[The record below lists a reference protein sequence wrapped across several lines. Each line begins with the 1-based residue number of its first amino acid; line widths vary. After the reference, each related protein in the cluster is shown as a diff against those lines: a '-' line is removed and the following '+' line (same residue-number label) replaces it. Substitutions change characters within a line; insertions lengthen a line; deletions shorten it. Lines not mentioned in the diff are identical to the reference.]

1 MTRPTSDQR
10 LSVTM
15 TLNSPFLIQRLQELQ
30 QNIADAPR
38 CVESLR
44 EALARQELGAV
55 VRARMDAE
63 RHLRHLETIAGQ
75 IKAQVVPADDLGEAL
90 ESLSELALRAVRM
103 VLLAELN
110 TLRKVVSEPAARGRS
125 RALFQ
130 GAFRCVDDLASA
142 LCDELLRVTDEWRAY
157 RGVRGVDR
165 ATFRAALRNAHASMR
180 ELGTTSEVA
189 RFLREGFIR
198 KDWPEL
204 SDVCARMLAAL
215 MIRIDIDPDLPL
227 LVRCSPLPEVAAERV
242 P

>member
-1 MTRPTSDQR
+1 
-10 LSVTM
+10 M

-30 QNIADAPR
+30 QNIAGAPR

-44 EALARQELGAV
+44 EALDRQELGAV
-55 VRARMDAE
+55 FRARMDAE
-63 RHLRHLETIAGQ
+63 RHLRDLEMLAGH

-110 TLRKVVSEPAARGRS
+110 TLRKVVSEPSARGRS

-130 GAFRCVDDLASA
+130 GPFRSVDDLASS
-142 LCDELLRVTDEWRAY
+142 LGDKLLRVTDQWRAY
-157 RGVRGVDR
+157 RVQGVERE
-165 ATFRAALRNAHASMR
+165 TYRAALRAAHASMR
-180 ELGTTSEVA
+180 ELGTGSEVA
-189 RFLREGFIR
+189 RFLREGVTR
-198 KDWPEL
+198 TDWIEL
-204 SDVCARMLAAL
+204 RDVCARMLAAL

-227 LVRCSPLPEVAAERV
+227 LVRCSPSPEVAAGRA

>member
-1 MTRPTSDQR
+1 
-10 LSVTM
+10 M
-15 TLNSPFLIQRLQELQ
+15 TLNCPFLIQRLQELQ

-38 CVESLR
+38 CVESLSK
-44 EALARQELGAV
+44 ALATQEIGAV
-55 VRARMDAE
+55 LRARVDAE
-63 RHLRHLETIAGQ
+63 RHLRDLETIAGH

-103 VLLAELN
+103 VLLAELT

-130 GAFRCVDDLASA
+130 GPFRSVDDLARY
-142 LCDELLRVTDEWRAY
+142 LCDELLRITDQWRVY

-165 ATFRAALRNAHASMR
+165 ATYRAALRAAHASMR
-180 ELGTTSEVA
+180 ELGTGSEVS
-189 RFLREGFIR
+189 RFLREGLTR
-198 KDWPEL
+198 TDWPEL
-204 SDVCARMLAAL
+204 HGVCARMFAAL

-227 LVRCSPLPEVAAERV
+227 LVRSAPLPEVAAGRV